1 MEESMK
7 QGDNYSP
14 EGNENED
21 DESISSENE
30 DTPIIQSNPNVT
42 DVGEKK
48 KTLMAAAVVAIA
60 LVLLVIAVII
70 SCVINNKKAKE
81 EQRRAEELLQE
92 ELEEVFEYTNAQVE
106 ALRNAGYT
114 GKEIET
120 FEYEEQDFDSL
131 IKSAEAARKQI
142 MEKEI
147 LPYFDNASEEF
158 KELYAN
164 TWIGQK
170 ELKYDTSEEGYTRH
184 STTINVDYEKLPARG
199 HQLFIKY
206 YLKNGDACFMYITP
220 KRYAELNDSGNIVLR
235 IEYIQTADKKQIVV
249 SAEEVIP

>member
-14 EGNENED
+14 EGIENE
-21 DESISSENE
+21 EGE
-30 DTPIIQSNPNVT
+30 DTPIIQSNPNFT
-42 DVGEKK
+42 DGGEKK
-48 KTLMAAAVVAIA
+48 KIVMVA
-60 LVLLVIAVII
+60 LVITAVFILLIFAIVV
-70 SCVINNKKAKE
+70 SCVIKNKKAEE

-92 ELEEVFEYTNAQVE
+92 ELEEVFEYTNEQVE
-106 ALRNAGYT
+106 ALRTAGYT

-142 MEKEI
+142 MEKEV

-170 ELKYDTSEEGYTRH
+170 ELTFDTSEEDYTLH
-184 STTINVDYEKLPARG
+184 STTVNVDYEKLPARG

-220 KRYAELNDSGNIVLR
+220 KRYVELNDSGNIVLR
-235 IEYIQTADKKQIVV
+235 IEYVQTADGKQIVV
-249 SAEEVIP
+249 SAEEVIPIVSNDL